1 MSNYRWRPGAALI
14 TKNDDTVAISS
25 SEYRVLVEGAE
36 RGRIMA
42 EGILSAMTYD
52 GVTRYGREVSISA
65 DTVLAVFRAICPEDY
80 CFWLE
85 DQKKLAEEAR
95 KEAAENDIL

>member
-1 MSNYRWRPGAALI
+1 MSNYRWKPGASLI

-52 GVTRYGREVSISA
+52 RLRVFNGGVCVSDDA
-65 DTVLAVFRAICPEDY
+65 VLAVFRAVYPDDY
-80 CFWLE
+80 SRWLDAE
-85 DQKKLAEEAR
+85 KKRVEEAR